1 MPQLLLG
8 KEGDSV
14 VVGAPKRF
22 NLLKAFSEAK
32 EIRLATAFAHMSG
45 WVLIKEQCIK
55 SGAKIKVLTG
65 LDFCQTEPAV
75 LHDLLDAGLRCDL
88 RAKIYTGHNG
98 NNIFHPKVFLVHGN
112 GQSFSLTGSG
122 NLSAGG
128 LDKNVECFVYSS
140 QKAVVEA
147 TERWF
152 DSIFDNDHCSCPIA
166 APDIAEYRKVFIAA
180 QKKLRSVSQRQ
191 NSITRKIG
199 KKHQA
204 YIAQM
209 NRAVKAAKAFFSHKG
224 FRQGLSDFEV
234 EIDTF
239 RSLLNIPTFDFDKR
253 GWSEA
258 YKIEALGYIPS
269 INKFKV
275 YQQGQRLKKGL
286 VRLVDEKVDIVERID
301 SLLVKT
307 CRSHVSYLGMNMVSK
322 ILAAH
327 DPKRWPVL
335 NAPVKKT
342 LKSFGYSVP
351 RGLSEGQRYKLFA
364 DLMIIFMKRSG
375 APNMYALDRF
385 FYEYAQKL

>member
-8 KEGDSV
+8 REGDSV
-14 VVGAPKRF
+14 VVGAPQRF
-22 NLLKAFSEAK
+22 SLLKALSEAR

-45 WVLIKEQCIK
+45 WALIKEECIK
-55 SGAKIKVLTG
+55 SGAQIKVLTG

-75 LHDLLDAGLRCDL
+75 LADWLDSGLRCDL

-112 GQSFSLTGSG
+112 GRSFALTGSG

-128 LDKNVECFVYSS
+128 LDKNVECFAYSS
-140 QKAVVEA
+140 QKAVVDA
-147 TERWF
+147 MERWF
-152 DSIFDNDHCSCPIA
+152 DNIFDSDYLSCPIA
-166 APDIAEYRKVFIAA
+166 APDIAEYRKVFFAA
-180 QKKLRSVSQRQ
+180 KKELRNVFQRQ

-204 YIAQM
+204 NIAQM
-209 NRAVKAAKAFFSHKG
+209 NKAVKAAKAFFSQKG
-224 FRQGLSDFEV
+224 FREDLLDLES

-253 GWSEA
+253 RWSEG

-286 VRLVDEKVDIVERID
+286 VRLVDENVDIVERID
-301 SLLVKT
+301 SLLSKT
-307 CRSHVSYLGMNMVSK
+307 CRTHVSYLGMNMVSK
-322 ILAAH
+322 ILSAH
-327 DPKRWPVL
+327 QPNRWPVL
-335 NAPVKKT
+335 NAPVKKA

-364 DLMIIFMKRSG
+364 DLMVTFMERSG
-375 APNMYALDRF
+375 APNMYAIDRF
-385 FYEYAQKL
+385 FYEYAHQL